1 MTFMAK
7 VCILCLLCASPV
19 DAITPVTRVVELLQ
33 ALMKQVEK
41 EGDTEKSL
49 YEDFV
54 CWGKT
59 IIDEKTRSNAAAK
72 SRLAELEAYFADLD
86 SGRIELT
93 SERTDLEKEISG
105 LMDDMESA
113 SEMRDKEHDDFLDA
127 QDEMNKAID
136 ALDGAIDTLWEATK
150 DHTGNKTNP
159 SLLAVRSRLEGA
171 AANGGMEKLVMYQ
184 AKLKKAAELGG
195 QFLEKT
201 DATFLKRILL
211 GEVPTVD
218 RKKLNRKGNFK
229 ASYKARSFKIQK
241 VLQKMKETFEGNLKD
256 ARDKEASADFEFKE
270 LTRSKKT
277 QLNAAQNALG
287 KMDSENGAQ
296 RLSKSQ
302 VGKEMENLDKQYAA
316 DKRFIA
322 QTEQALR
329 EKADDW
335 KKRSS
340 IRADELAAISK
351 AISILQEDRDVF
363 KRSFASQAQFLQVQ
377 QTSHKVAIGHK
388 AVAALKKAAVL
399 SGDKRLLTLASD
411 LASPKE
417 LDGDMSDFGPVV
429 SAIQKMISVLKQDEE
444 VDLEK
449 KQFCES
455 DRMNNTRDAIV
466 LSRNIDESTEH
477 IEKLATVIQECEKK
491 IAELEAENHEAAVA
505 LQKAESLRKTAHD
518 EWMKTDADDEKAAA
532 VVKDATEVLKVY
544 YENQRKEESLLQE
557 DPRAPPPPPP
567 TWEGGYSGKQG
578 EAMGIVAIL
587 EMIHEDIRKDRADA
601 LADDKASADE
611 FAAFETDSKAHMTQ
625 LRVEINSTTADKGA
639 AMESKVGEERVRNA
653 DHGTLGEVFKT
664 IKAADPNC
672 EYYMVNYPMRRR
684 NRQIELDGLQKAKAI
699 LTGATFDEAP
709 DPDREIVPGDAASAA
724 FLQKRTSATDRHGDK
739 EVVRHPFI

>member
-7 VCILCLLCASPV
+7 VCIFCLLCASPV

-33 ALMKQVEK
+33 SLMKQVEK

-113 SEMRDKEHDDFLDA
+113 SEMRNKEHDDFLDA
-127 QDEMNKAID
+127 EDEMKKAID
-136 ALDGAIDTLWEATK
+136 ALNGAIDTLWEATK

-171 AANGGMEKLVMYQ
+171 AANGGMEKLAMYQ

-195 QFLEKT
+195 QFLEKA

-277 QLNAAQNALG
+277 QLNAAQGALG

-316 DKRFIA
+316 DKTFIA

-335 KKRSS
+335 NKRSS

-351 AISILQEDRDVF
+351 AISILQQDRDVF

-377 QTSHKVAIGHK
+377 QTSHKVATHTGHK
-388 AVAALKKAAVL
+388 AGAALKKAAVL

-411 LASPKE
+411 LASPKF
-417 LDGDMSDFGPVV
+417 DMSNFRPVV
-429 SAIQKMISVLKQDEE
+429 SAIENMISVLKQDEE

-455 DRMNNTRDAIV
+455 DRMNNTSDAIV

-518 EWMKTDADDEKAAA
+518 EWVKTNADDAKAAA

-567 TWEGGYSGKQG
+567 TWEEGYSGKQG

-601 LADDKASADE
+601 KADEKASAAE
-611 FAAFETDSKAHMTQ
+611 FEAFEADSKAHMTQ
-625 LRVEINSTTADKGA
+625 LRAEMNSTNADKGA
-639 AMESKVGEERVRNA
+639 AMESKVGEERVRYA
-653 DHGTLGEVFKT
+653 DNSTLREVFAT

-672 EYYMVNYPMRRR
+672 EYYMVNYPMRKR
-684 NRQIELDGLQKAKAI
+684 NRLIELDGLHKAKAI
-699 LTGATFDEAP
+699 LTGATFDEGP

-724 FLQKRTSATDRHGDK
+724 FLQKRTSATDRLGDK